1 MFEKKQTKIAALTVG
16 ALGIALIGGGFAAAQ
31 TKQLKAPASASVVV
45 SEDDAQASAQ
55 AQATATDPNVESS
68 SYSVVIESYPVQ
80 ESLAKRTTGSRRGK
94 DP

>member
-55 AQATATDPNVESS
+55 AQATTTDPNVESS
-68 SYSVVIESYPVQ
+68 SYSVVIEN
-80 ESLAKRTTGSRRGK
+80 KTTPDGK
-94 DP
+94 VIQSKVLIEVNKE